1 MTGFDF
7 IFALFSLL
15 LGLGMAEVLGGF
27 AQVMKLHARARA
39 GLQSDVRVGWLVP
52 LLALFVLLGQLS
64 FWTITY
70 AVRDQ
75 VPFNYLTLVGVTAI
89 VGGYYLL
96 SVLVWPD
103 DPADWPD
110 FDSYYDQ
117 HNRFILTGNLA
128 LTLAAAAVSIA
139 YAPPLTPVQVT
150 MRETTAALLGVFG
163 VYGALL
169 VNIVLI
175 FVRARRLNIVL
186 LALLI
191 ALQVGGSAALLAAGM
206 R

>member
-27 AQVMKLHARARA
+27 ARVVKLHARARA
-39 GLQSDVRVGWLVP
+39 GLIVGVRVGWLVP

-110 FDSYYDQ
+110 FDRYYDQ
-117 HNRFILTGNLA
+117 HNRLILSGNLL
-128 LTLAAAAVSIA
+128 LTLAAAAVSIGF
-139 YAPPLTPVQVT
+139 APRPTPAQLAH
-150 MRETTAALLGVFG
+150 RETSAALLGVVG

-169 VNIVLI
+169 LNVVLI
-175 FVRARRLNIVL
+175 FVRARRLNVAL
-186 LALLI
+186 LAALI
-191 ALQVGGSAALLAAGM
+191 CLQVGGSAALIGAGM